1 MFLGFSLLV
10 EDVNT
15 YMEAGTEKYYISF
28 ISLLPAES
36 LLCASPCTRT
46 GGTATEKSSDS
57 SRCGAHRPAT
67 ARRRQTAAR
76 HVLGGPRGRGPVSS
90 EATQI
95 FPKVNKLPLDF
106 TYT

>member
-1 MFLGFSLLV
+1 MD
-10 EDVNT
+10 DVNT
-15 YMEAGTEKYYISF
+15 YMEVGTERYYISLV
-28 ISLLPAES
+28 SLLPVES

-76 HVLGGPRGRGPVSS
+76 HVRGVPEGGDQCPQKQHGFSPR
-90 EATQI
+90 
-95 FPKVNKLPLDF
+95 
-106 TYT
+106 